1 MPLPMFPFQLHQR
14 CVSAIVWPPVA
25 VMVAVTVT
33 AAAAE
38 VVMADGTEAVMV
50 LGTEAGTAVTAGPV
64 GEGPST
70 AARDLAHRSKGGG
83 GQAP

>member
-14 CVSAIVWPPVA
+14 CVSAIAWPPVA
-25 VMVAVTVT
+25 VMVVVTVT

-38 VVMADGTEAVMV
+38 VVMADGTEVVMV
-50 LGTEAGTAVTAGPV
+50 LVTEAGTAVTAGPV
-64 GEGPST
+64 GEGLST
-70 AARDLAHRSKGGG
+70 AARDLAHRSKDGG